1 MHLINTVLI
10 VDDNNINTQVL
21 IKILQEEYAVL
32 TAKNGKIAL
41 EMLVENSSRI
51 AGIMLDLV
59 MPVMNGYE
67 FLRAISRVDEYKNIP
82 VLVSTSNSDRENEK
96 EALKLG
102 AWDFISKPYD
112 PDIIRF
118 RLSNAIV
125 RSQLTAFNQL
135 KYVAEYDTLTNIYN
149 KHKFYEEV
157 SQILRNYLDTDFV
170 MVRLDVDRFSLI
182 NSFYG
187 NSEGDKL
194 LCYIAKHVREMAH
207 RFPPYAYARIE
218 ADVFAM
224 LLARPGEMLSQM
236 LVNDGM
242 STLKAFNTGYDISA
256 SFGVY
261 VVEDHQMPADI
272 ILDRATL
279 AAKRVK
285 GNSLINHAYYSDEI
299 RRAVETEQRITNEMN
314 SALAGDQ
321 FTIFL
326 QPKYSLQNNAPAGAE
341 ALVRWI
347 HPQRGMVSPGEFIP
361 VFEKNG
367 FITKL
372 DYCVW
377 EKTCKLL
384 RKWMDD
390 GRPVLPISV
399 NVSRVNLCNPMLVDR
414 ICGLV
419 EKYDIPPRFLN
430 LELTES
436 AYTDNPVVMQE
447 TMDKLQ
453 QKGFVIMMD
462 DFGTGYSSLNILKD
476 IAVDVLKIDMRFL
489 SKSRIAGRGES
500 IIASI
505 VRMSKWLK
513 IPAVAEGVETEEQVE
528 FLRSIGCEYV
538 LGFYFSKPLPVEDC
552 EKLFQEVLICEKK
565 LETDFEIGSLWA
577 KNTQLEELF
586 SDGPQPLAIYEYS
599 SGGEIEILRM
609 NNAYFKLL
617 GYSDVQ
623 NSAAPLSTVPGD
635 YLSGMKALFA
645 DVVNNH
651 GEGEYDYPRE
661 LEDRRII
668 WVNLRLKYINSLGK
682 SHILFGCIT
691 DMSLQKELSQRFDN
705 SSSFV
710 SCNQ

>member
-1 MHLINTVLI
+1 MHLLNTVLI
-10 VDDNNINTQVL
+10 VDDNNVNRQVL
-21 IKILQEEYAVL
+21 TKILQEEYAVL
-32 TAKNGKIAL
+32 TAANGKEAL
-41 EMLVENSSRI
+41 ELLRAHSSHI

-59 MPVMNGYE
+59 MPIMDGYE
-67 FLRAISRVDEYKNIP
+67 FLREINKVEEYKNIP

-112 PDIIRF
+112 ADIIRF
-118 RLSNAIV
+118 RLNNAIV

-135 KYVAEYDTLTNIYN
+135 KYIAEYDTLTDIYN
-149 KHKFYEEV
+149 KHKFYEEA
-157 SQILRNYLDTDFV
+157 SQILKNYPDTEFV

-187 NSEGDKL
+187 NLEGDRL
-194 LCYIAKHVREMAH
+194 LRYIAKHVRKMAH

-224 LLARPGEMLSQM
+224 LLSRPGEAL
-236 LVNDGM
+236 LDLLIKEGI
-242 STLKAFNTGYDISA
+242 STIKAFNTGYDISA
-256 SFGVY
+256 SFGIY
-261 VVEDHQMPADI
+261 VIEDHSMPADI

-285 GNSLINHAYYSDEI
+285 GNSLISHAYYSDEI

-314 SALAGDQ
+314 SALAGEQ

-326 QPKYSLQNNAPAGAE
+326 QPKYSLQTNAPVGAE

-347 HPQRGMVSPGEFIP
+347 QPQRGVVSPGEFIP

-377 EKTCKLL
+377 EQTCRLL
-384 RKWMDD
+384 RKWIDE
-390 GRPVLPISV
+390 GRPLLPISV
-399 NVSRVNLCNPMLVDR
+399 NVSRVNLYNPKLVEN
-414 ICGLV
+414 ICDLV
-419 EKYDIPPRFLN
+419 EKYNIPSNLIN

-436 AYTDNPVVMQE
+436 AYTDNPTVMQE
-447 TMDKLQ
+447 TMEKLQ

-513 IPAVAEGVETEEQVE
+513 IPTVAEGVETLEQVE

-538 LGFYFSKPLPVEDC
+538 QGFYFAKPLPVGDC
-552 EKLFQEVLICEKK
+552 EKLFEDSVVSEKK

-577 KNTQLEELF
+577 KNTKLEELF
-586 SDGPQPLAIYEYS
+586 SDGDQPLAIYEYS
-599 SGGEIEILRM
+599 PGGSIEILRM
-609 NNAYFKLL
+609 NNAYFRLF
-617 GYSDVQ
+617 GYGDMQ
-623 NSAAPLSTVPGD
+623 NVASPLSSVPGD
-635 YLSGMKALFA
+635 YLTGVKALFA
-645 DVVNNH
+645 GVVKNH
-651 GEGEYDYPRE
+651 GEDEYDYPRE
-661 LEDRRII
+661 LEDGRIV
-668 WVNLRLKYINSLGK
+668 WVSLRLKYINSVGQ
-682 SHILFGCIT
+682 SHILFGSMT
-691 DMSLQKELSQRFDN
+691 DISLQRELSERFDKF
-705 SSSFV
+705 SFV
-710 SCNQ
+710 PASN